1 MCFHSYGQFMF
12 AREKVQ
18 EFFKRGFSCRI
29 FASTLQLQVS
39 LSESPVSVITCERL
53 QCLDAKQ
60 TCCPTWQC
68 LQLPAFSWCSS
79 NLFQSLSEELD
90 QLCNHSP
97 MFWFRAGC
105 AELPLH
111 VFCLLFLPDSTRFE
125 MLEAH
130 LIPLVPIYGPRGML
144 WSSLVHL
151 LLICCLGPHTLAS
164 VSHCC
169 AAVPWKGFLG
179 PCPAGPG
186 AMSSSVNQ
194 CKSIKLVLR
203 RSALSAQADS
213 EAVALI
219 FMRKVLN
226 EPTCP
231 AGLQPSRAELKNL
244 LPWFEVAR
252 SSPCCLTS
260 LEML

>member
-97 MFWFRAGC
+97 MFWFHAGC

-111 VFCLLFLPDSTRFE
+111 VFCLLFLPDSTRAGFE

-130 LIPLVPIYGPRGML
+130 LIPLVPIYGPVMEFFG
-144 WSSLVHL
+144 
-151 LLICCLGPHTLAS
+151 AS
-164 VSHCC
+164 VAYLLFRTSYLGLCEPLLCC
-169 AAVPWKGFLG
+169 
-179 PCPAGPG
+179 CPLERVSRSLPSWPRGH
-186 AMSSSVNQ
+186 VQ
-194 CKSIKLVLR
+194 LCKSMQKH
-203 RSALSAQADS
+203 
-213 EAVALI
+213 
-219 FMRKVLN
+219 
-226 EPTCP
+226 
-231 AGLQPSRAELKNL
+231 
-244 LPWFEVAR
+244 
-252 SSPCCLTS
+252 
-260 LEML
+260 